1 MDQNI
6 ENKQG
11 NGSKE
16 SLKQR
21 LEQSGKRLKDEQE
34 NLSVEKNEVADE
46 RLLLKNRLK
55 DTSKNRVLVTDKIN
69 SETLQSN
76 NFNDTKNNSH
86 RKKSWLLVILLS
98 IIFFIIVALCAYLI
112 VIINIDKEKQE
123 KGRLFYEE
131 NVKINKIGTSE
142 KSFVDLGLPSGN
154 LWATCNVG
162 ASKPEEIG
170 NYFAWGEVVPKNYY
184 NAVTHKWWYK
194 NDWTKYYNLFIVSKN
209 TLELSDDVAN
219 VNWGGNWRMPT
230 ETELRELG
238 SYTDCRSK
246 YKNGVSGIELTSV
259 INGNTIFFPNS
270 GYKIEDKI
278 YNSDIVYCWS
288 SSLSENDYH
297 AFCIEIESFLWPEKI
312 YRAYGLP
319 VRPVKNKYIAE

>member
-6 ENKQG
+6 DNKQV
-11 NGSKE
+11 NCSKE

-21 LEQSGKRLKDEQE
+21 LEQSGKRLKYEQE

-46 RLLLKNRLK
+46 RLLLKNRLI
-55 DTSKNRVLVTDKIN
+55 DTKKNRVLVIEKIN
-69 SETLQSN
+69 SESEQKDNVN
-76 NFNDTKNNSH
+76 NTINNSH
-86 RKKSWLLVILLS
+86 RKKTWLLIILLS
-98 IIFFIIVALCAYLI
+98 IVFFIVAALCAYLI

-131 NVKINKIGTSE
+131 NVKINQIGSSE
-142 KSFVDLGLPSGN
+142 KSFVDLGLPSGT

-162 ASKPEEIG
+162 ATKPEEIG

-184 NAVTHKWWYK
+184 DPLTYKWWYK
-194 NDWTKYYNLFIVSKN
+194 NDLTKYYNLFMVSKN

-230 ETELRELG
+230 ETELRELI
-238 SYTDCRSK
+238 SYTDEGK
-246 YKNGVSGIELTSV
+246 FYKNGVSGIELTSV
-259 INGNTIFFPNS
+259 INGNTIFFPGS
-270 GYKIEDKI
+270 GYKVEDKI
-278 YNSDIVYCWS
+278 YNSDVVYCWS

-297 AFCIEIESFLWPEKI
+297 AFCIEFGSYLWTEKK